1 MIKFL
6 DKDNSK
12 QFGLYCTYK
21 IIPTSY
27 KPYKLLTIYSFNEK
41 DNKIEI
47 WALIFLKFSDTNT
60 LK

>member
-41 DNKIEI
+41 DNKIAI
-47 WALIFLKFSDTNT
+47 
-60 LK
+60 